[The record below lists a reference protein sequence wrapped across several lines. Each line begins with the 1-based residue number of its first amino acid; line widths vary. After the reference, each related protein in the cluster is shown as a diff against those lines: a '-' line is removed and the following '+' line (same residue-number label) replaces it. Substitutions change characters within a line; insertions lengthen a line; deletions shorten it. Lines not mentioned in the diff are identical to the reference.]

1 MHFEDARVRRTPPAS
16 LLRPALSD
24 ASQRLG
30 PGGRALVVLEILAEY
45 ASVWWGLRRNGLR
58 ATLAAVARPPEGD
71 DPREHVVGV
80 RMGRAVDR
88 TLAALP
94 SDSRCLIRAVV
105 LARILGRRGVG
116 SRVVLGV
123 KAGPDFT
130 AHAWVEHCGLP
141 LLAPGDFAHGRLTE
155 L

>member
-1 MHFEDARVRRTPPAS
+1 MTSAS
-16 LLRPALSD
+16 VPRPALNHS
-24 ASQRLG
+24 RPLG
-30 PGGRALVVLEILAEY
+30 LGDKALVMLEILAEY
-45 ASVWWGLRRNGLR
+45 ASVWWGLRRKGLR
-58 ATLAAVARPPEGD
+58 ATLAAVARPTQSD
-71 DPREHVVGV
+71 DPHERAIGV

-105 LARILGRRGVG
+105 LARVLARRGVG

-123 KAGPDFT
+123 KAAPDFT
-130 AHAWVEHCGLP
+130 AHAWVEHCGFP
-141 LLAPGDFAHGRLTE
+141 LLPARDYARGRLIE

>member
-1 MHFEDARVRRTPPAS
+1 M
-16 LLRPALSD
+16 LLRPAFEDSRRLS
-24 ASQRLG
+24 R
-30 PGGRALVVLEILAEY
+30 GGKALVVLEILAEY
-45 ASVWWGLRRNGLR
+45 PRAWWGLRRKGLR
-58 ATLAAVARPPEGD
+58 ATLAAVARPAESD
-71 DPREHVVGV
+71 DPRQRVVGV

-105 LARILGRRGVG
+105 LARVLARRGVG

-123 KAGPDFT
+123 KAAPDFT
-130 AHAWVEHCGLP
+130 AHAWVEHRGLP
-141 LLAPGDFAHGRLTE
+141 LLPAGDYARGRLTE